1 VQLGAAR
8 QSEAQTRARYDA
20 GLATLNEL
28 AEAQSLLTQ
37 AEVQDQMAR
46 VEVWRALL
54 SQAVANDSL
63 PSFLTLLRP

>member
-1 VQLGAAR
+1 
-8 QSEAQTRARYDA
+8 
-20 GLATLNEL
+20 LNEL